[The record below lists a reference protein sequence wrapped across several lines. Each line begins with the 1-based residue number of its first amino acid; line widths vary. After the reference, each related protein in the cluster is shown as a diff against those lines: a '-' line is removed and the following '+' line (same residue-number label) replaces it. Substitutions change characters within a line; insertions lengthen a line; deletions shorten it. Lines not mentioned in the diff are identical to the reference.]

1 MNLQSLI
8 RDIPDFPK
16 KGILFRDISPLLKD
30 PKAIDFM
37 LNEFA
42 KSCDMHSIDYIAGIE
57 SRGFI
62 LASLLAQKYQKGFIP
77 LRKAGK
83 LPPPVV
89 AETYDLEY
97 GTATLEMTPGKG
109 RLLLVD
115 DVLATGGT
123 LKAAIN
129 ICEKAGFL
137 VSQVAVLIDLCFLHQ
152 MRFKNEK
159 IFSVIQ
165 YHAST
170 RS

>member
-16 KGILFRDISPLLKD
+16 KGILFRDISPLLKN
-30 PKAIDFM
+30 PEAIEWMTHEFSKACDLKNIDF
-37 LNEFA
+37 
-42 KSCDMHSIDYIAGIE
+42 IAGIE

-83 LPPPVV
+83 LPPPVIS
-89 AETYDLEY
+89 ESYDLEY
-97 GTATLEMTPGKG
+97 GKATLEIAPGKG
-109 RLLLVD
+109 KILLVD

-123 LKAAIN
+123 LKAGIS
-129 ICEKAGFL
+129 ICEKAGYE
-137 VSQVAVLIDLCFLHQ
+137 VIQAAVLIDLCFLHQ

-159 IFSVIQ
+159 IFSLIQ
-165 YHAST
+165 YHA
-170 RS
+170 